1 MKKERLP
8 SWLRIRLPE
17 AAESGLIE
25 RLTYEKGLATVCREA
40 RCPNQ
45 GDCAHDGTA
54 TFLILG
60 SRCTRNCRF
69 CAVLPGEP
77 EPVMSEEP
85 DLVAQ
90 SIATLGLRH
99 AVITSVTR
107 DDLVDGGA
115 SQFAR
120 TILAIRRTAPGTTVE
135 VLIPDFQGCDKALR
149 EVVDAGPDVLNH
161 NLETVPRLYPVL
173 RIGASYARS
182 LDLLRRVLDLSET
195 IITKSGIMVGAGESF
210 HETTQV
216 IKDLAGVGCVVL
228 TIGQYLRP
236 TRLHHPVDRFVPP
249 AEFEDLRAIAL
260 DMGIK
265 KVMAGPLVR
274 SSYRAAEL
282 LQELR
287 TPA

>member
-8 SWLRIRLPE
+8 SWLRIRLPD

-60 SRCTRNCRF
+60 SRCTRDCRF
-69 CAVLPGEP
+69 CAVLAGEP
-77 EPVMSEEP
+77 EPVMDEEP

-90 SIATLGLRH
+90 SVAALGLKH

-107 DDLVDGGA
+107 DDLPDGGA
-115 SQFAR
+115 GQFAR
-120 TILAIRRTAPGTTVE
+120 TIRAIRRVSPGTTVE

-149 EVVDAGPDVLNH
+149 EVVEAGPDVVNH

-173 RIGASYARS
+173 RVGASYSRS
-182 LDLLRRVLDLSET
+182 LGLLKRILDLSKT
-195 IITKSGIMVGAGESF
+195 IISKSGIMVGAGETF
-210 HETTQV
+210 QETTEV

-249 AEFEDLRAIAL
+249 AEFEELRVLAL
-260 DMGIK
+260 DQGIK

-274 SSYRAAEL
+274 SSYRAAEC
-282 LQELR
+282 LQDLR
-287 TPA
+287 RHP